1 MLKPYQ
7 SLHYNLFQNTL
18 HLMGNLEQK
27 KSSTLERVQEKRDTA
42 KNRIKILYIYFMIK
56 WIIFAKFNKNFF
68 S

>member
-27 KSSTLERVQEKRDTA
+27 NPQPLNEYKR
-42 KNRIKILYIYFMIK
+42 KEIQQKIELKFCIYT
-56 WIIFAKFNKNFF
+56 